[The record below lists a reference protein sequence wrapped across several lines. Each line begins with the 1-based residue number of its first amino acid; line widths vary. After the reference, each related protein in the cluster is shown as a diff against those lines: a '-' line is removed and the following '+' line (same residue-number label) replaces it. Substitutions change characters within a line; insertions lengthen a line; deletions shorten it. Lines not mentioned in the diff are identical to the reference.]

1 MASQGPVNENTK
13 LADLIGLL
21 AKYRK
26 ENFQLQKD
34 NDEIKKKHNERI
46 VTLKEIL
53 KCENGVLEE
62 CLINALFPSE
72 GTSSSEDEE
81 HDDSSEDIS
90 YSDDESDSSE
100 KSNDCWEKFDEVSGE
115 YNKITDQIIDNKW
128 CKKTESFVQC
138 LQRTSEEYDKLN
150 EQSRSLSKENTGLL
164 QENIVLKTKLREE
177 ERKLRKKGR
186 ECEGVERKRKAQEKI
201 RTEDQKLKGE
211 LKELLG
217 CRDKELIP
225 CAKNYIEEHRS
236 TKEKNEQLKSQL
248 RLASDKFK
256 CKNGEAPE
264 NCFERKSIIDTID
277 LEEQQKQIDLLR
289 AKSEEYAT
297 VALKERDRYNKDI
310 ETLKKLLE
318 CKNSEEFN
326 GEDLGDC
333 AERKM
338 SELHDLLEEN
348 KKLRDTNGTLT
359 RRGYKF
365 APPHPPTNP
374 PTSATSRTA
383 KTNNKYYSANSLAGA
398 RFPPFNT
405 RAWAGFTL

>member
-1 MASQGPVNENTK
+1 MAFYSPSVDDK
-13 LADLIGLL
+13 
-21 AKYRK
+21 KYL
-26 ENFQLQKD
+26 E
-34 NDEIKKKHNERI
+34 
-46 VTLKEIL
+46 TLKRTEQDGYERGKQESQKQL
-53 KCENGVLEE
+53 KDIGINYFE
-62 CLINALFPSE
+62 CY
-72 GTSSSEDEE
+72 EDETL
-81 HDDSSEDIS
+81 EDCS
-90 YSDDESDSSE
+90 DRKRQEYSILTEINRGNR
-100 KSNDCWEKFDEVSGE
+100 NDIDALIADKLEVKG
-115 YNKITDQIIDNKW
+115 
-128 CKKTESFVQC
+128 
-138 LQRTSEEYDKLN
+138 EYDKLS
-150 EQSRSLSKENTGLL
+150 EQSRLLLAEQTGLTN
-164 QENIVLKTKLREE
+164 ENINLRENLQVAQQQ
-177 ERKLRKKGR
+177 LRKGKKVT
-186 ECEGVERKRKAQEKI
+186 EKVERANAKLAKKKEELKS
-201 RTEDQKLKGE
+201 EVKKLKEGLPE
-211 LKELLG
+211 LHKLLG
-217 CRDKELIP
+217 CGYKELIIP

-256 CKNGEAPE
+256 CEDGETPE
-264 NCFERKSIIDTID
+264 DCFNRKSIIDTID

-289 AKSEEYAT
+289 ARSEEYAT
-297 VALKERDRYNKDI
+297 LALKERDRYNKDI

-359 RRGYKF
+359 SRGYKF